1 MKQDKANLSST
12 GTEEIPAN
20 PARLVGALRNI
31 GYTLE
36 HSITDLIDNSV
47 NAGAKHVIVRF
58 ISENDGIAQVVIA
71 DDGLGMTEPELRNAM
86 RFGSNESST
95 ESLGKY
101 GMGLKLASLGFA
113 QSLTVVTNDG
123 LKTNARKW
131 TIEGLKKGWD
141 CEVISSSVANK
152 YYGERNYPFSIRKKG
167 TLSIWEDIDNLEV
180 SREGFDE
187 TFKKTRINLSKH
199 LGVAFHRFLED
210 GRLKIFIDT
219 QEVGEAYHDIYFE
232 VKAINP
238 FGYPLSG
245 HEEFPKTFEANIGGV
260 GPLTFEAH
268 IWPANQSSDEY
279 KLGGTAAKMQGFY
292 FYRNDRLIQK
302 GGWNGVGDAM
312 DPHMSLARVAV
323 DLPPKYDHQFG
334 LNVQKSTTIVPASF
348 STDIQK
354 ATSADKDTFIRY
366 KGKANKVYRKKDDR
380 AYKYLP
386 GIPADGVPN
395 GLSNLARQLMCDEKG
410 KTKPIDILWRH
421 FETAD
426 VFWIDL
432 DKSTIYLNKSYR
444 DMILR
449 DAKATKSD
457 VPLIKTLIYFQTR
470 KYFDKARLSA
480 VAKRELNVLN
490 ELLIK
495 AVKYERG

>member
-12 GTEEIPAN
+12 GTEEIAAN
-20 PARLVGALRNI
+20 PARLVGSLRNI

-47 NAGAKHVIVRF
+47 NAGAKNVIVRF

-71 DDGLGMTEPELRNAM
+71 DDGSGMSESELRNAM

-101 GMGLKLASLGFA
+101 GMGLKLASLSFA

-131 TIEGLKKGWD
+131 TIDGLKKGWD
-141 CEVISSSVANK
+141 CDVIDSSHAK
-152 YYGERNYPFSIRKKG
+152 KFYRERKYPFSIKEKG
-167 TLSIWEDIDNLEV
+167 TLTIWADIDKLKV

-187 TFKKTRINLSKH
+187 TFKKIRIKLSKH
-199 LGVAFHRFLED
+199 LGIAFHRFIED

-219 QEVGEAYHDIYFE
+219 QEVGEAYHNINFE
-232 VKAINP
+232 VNAINP
-238 FGYPLSG
+238 FGYPVSG
-245 HEEFPKTFEANIGGV
+245 HAEFPKTFEASIGGV
-260 GPLTFEAH
+260 GPLVFEAH

-302 GGWNGVGDAM
+302 GGWNGVGDGM

-323 DLPPKYDHQFG
+323 DLPPEYDHQFG

-354 ATSADKDTFIRY
+354 ATSGDKDTFSRY
-366 KGKANKVYRKKDDR
+366 KGKANTVYRKKDIR

-395 GLSNLARQLMCDEKG
+395 GLSTLARQLMCDEKG
-410 KTKPIDILWRH
+410 KTKPIDILWKH

-432 DKSTIYLNKSYR
+432 EESTIYLNKSYR
-444 DMILR
+444 HMMLR
-449 DAKATKSD
+449 GAKATKSD
-457 VPLIKTLIYFQTR
+457 IPMIKTLIYFQTR

-480 VAKRELNVLN
+480 VAKSELYVLN

-495 AVKYERG
+495 AVKFEKG